1 MVRWEASKAKKDQAL
16 CVVLHFL
23 ARRVSFSDGGR
34 LFALTCRTRGRGG
47 ILSGNAM
54 HYLKFREQSVI
65 GESPRACKGSSVCA
79 LERGE
84 LSDTLRARRMPP
96 RDDICFSTTVLGF
109 LVNKATVRVL
119 SRRTRTNM
127 VIAFRA

>member
-1 MVRWEASKAKKDQAL
+1 VVRWEASKAKKDQAL

-54 HYLKFREQSVI
+54 HYLKFREQSVF

-84 LSDTLRARRMPP
+84 LSDTLCARRMPP
-96 RDDICFSTTVLGF
+96 GDDIQFYTIGF
-109 LVNKATVRVL
+109 FGDDKATVRVL
-119 SRRTRTNM
+119 FRRTRTNM